1 MSENY
6 ITVERIFSFTCH
18 HACLSL
24 GKASQELEP
33 HRYSEDFLL
42 SKLLS
47 QSLSIQRSQNQTFAS
62 VDTGSGHLALA
73 HRLCN
78 NNKKNNL
85 NTLGSGVKF
94 QCSVVAE
101 IANFEKMVLK
111 STNGGNERTID
122 RSIVV
127 GTAPEMRCHIF
138 LCEGGFSWESEIN
151 LP

>member
-33 HRYSEDFLL
+33 HRCSEDFLL

-78 NNKKNNL
+78 NKKKNNH

-101 IANFEKMVLK
+101 IATFEKWCK
-111 STNGGNERTID
+111 K
-122 RSIVV
+122 
-127 GTAPEMRCHIF
+127 APMEGMR
-138 LCEGGFSWESEIN
+138 EQ
-151 LP
+151 